1 MIDMSAFVVINLR
14 GTVNRSS
21 RITKTLEHL
30 HIETRFRATII
41 PDNPVTKGMLQTV
54 KNYVAWIEAD
64 PALIK
69 LLITK
74 RGKKTNTVSYDS
86 QFIGKDGF
94 KDIDELVVALNTNKV
109 TLSSFSSI
117 KPSFRLSPPRGGFRK
132 SSKRMYNEGGIL
144 GYNPNLSKLI
154 SNMM

>member
-1 MIDMSAFVVINLR
+1 MSAFVVINLR

-30 HIETRFRATII
+30 HIETRLRATII

-109 TLSSFSSI
+109 TLSSLSSI